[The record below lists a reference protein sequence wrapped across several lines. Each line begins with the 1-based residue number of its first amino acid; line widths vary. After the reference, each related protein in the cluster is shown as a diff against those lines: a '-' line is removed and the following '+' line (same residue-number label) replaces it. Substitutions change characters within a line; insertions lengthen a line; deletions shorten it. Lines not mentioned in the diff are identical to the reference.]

1 MALWGVVDGTRLKAD
16 VSNKPVELVKWDKD
30 GDRAMSHIMV
40 LISDEVLANS
50 DTASVKQLWDSIASA
65 YGIAKEENVYHI
77 YHRIMNHRL
86 QLKLQCRHLKM

>member
-1 MALWGVVDGTRLKAD
+1 LKAD
-16 VSNKPVELVKWDKD
+16 VSDKPVELVKWDKSD

-40 LISDEVLANS
+40 LISDKVLANS

-65 YGIAKEENVYHI
+65 YGITKEENVYHI
-77 YHRIMNHRL
+77 YHRMMNHGL